1 MNLSE
6 KQKAPVVKKSVKI
19 CKNSV
24 KKSNEP
30 SLDWLETLGKQPLAS
45 YDFRQQDDE
54 LDGFLLPRWFCLLE
68 SDPDENDHFIKG
80 YN

>member
-6 KQKAPVVKKSVKI
+6 KQKASVVKKSV
-19 CKNSV
+19 KNSV

-45 YDFRQQDDE
+45 SRF
-54 LDGFLLPRWFCLLE
+54 
-68 SDPDENDHFIKG
+68 
-80 YN
+80 